1 LYREREPPSIN
12 RLTDLIWE
20 GVTNYLTEAAVD
32 ATLRWCS
39 RAARESLVLFTYVDR
54 GILTHP
60 GAYVGTDRLCAS
72 LATVGEAFPSASS
85 RRGCR
90 NFCPSEACLS

>member
-1 LYREREPPSIN
+1 V
-12 RLTDLIWE
+12 

-54 GILTHP
+54 AILP
-60 GAYVGTDRLCAS
+60 EFLSERGLSLVSDLGAADYRARYYGDASRAMRGHEFYHVALARVG
-72 LATVGEAFPSASS
+72 S
-85 RRGCR
+85 R
-90 NFCPSEACLS
+90 